1 MQASVIEPVDDTAA
15 DWPQR
20 TWLLAI
26 IGAMIGLTINRLI
39 DTTTSPIGQSTRFA
53 LATFL
58 AIGGIVAG
66 FVVERG
72 AVVRAV
78 AFAATTGTILGLVTW
93 WNIPAGRGSSSDVW
107 PIVCALLAI
116 AITVPLFQ
124 TWQRDE
130 TPRLPYPVVH
140 RHAWTGIVLWFAAWV
155 FVAVVWMLALLLGEL
170 FALIGLGGLRR
181 LLGEGWMVYLLTGA
195 ALGGAIGLLRDRVTV
210 LTLLQRVVT
219 TILAML
225 APVLAAGLL
234 VFLVA
239 LPFTGL
245 APMWEATRATTPIL
259 LCCIAA
265 ALILTNAVIGDTR
278 AHEPRQPVL
287 RASAMVLAGTMLP
300 LAIIAAISTGLRI
313 HQHGLSPDR
322 LWALTFVILACAY
335 GTAYAVALVR
345 RRTGLAADIRRDNL
359 RLAIGVGGV
368 ALLLATPLV
377 AFGPLSTRDQ
387 LARLKSGAVSP
398 EAFDWTALR
407 FDFGRAGEA
416 ATRWYALNSTDKR
429 IRVRAA
435 TALAMTTPSRFLPIG
450 EPTSIDE
457 SRLIVLPRGAAL
469 PPGLR
474 ARLPHY
480 DACFTYDR
488 CAVLMQAGGHEAVII
503 NGVRVHLWREGTDAS
518 KTAQW
523 AAAPSGATQLSTAA
537 KAAFDRGEVEVR
549 KVTRRQIFLAG
560 QPIGEPFE

>member
-1 MQASVIEPVDDTAA
+1 MQASVIEPEDDTTVG
-15 DWPQR
+15 WPQR

-26 IGAMIGLTINRLI
+26 AGALIGLTINRLV
-39 DTTTSPIGQSTRFA
+39 DTTTLPIGQPTRYA

-58 AIGGIVAG
+58 AIAGIVAG
-66 FVVERG
+66 FVISRG
-72 AVVRAV
+72 AVVRALV
-78 AFAATTGTILGLVTW
+78 FAAATGTILGLVTW
-93 WNIPAGRGSSSDVW
+93 WNVPAGRGSSSDVW

-116 AITVPLFQ
+116 AISVPLFQ
-124 TWQRDE
+124 AWQRHE

-140 RHAWTGIVLWFAAWV
+140 RHAWTGVVLWVAAWV
-155 FVAVVWMLALLLGEL
+155 FVAVTWMLALLLGEL

-181 LLGEGWMVYLLTGA
+181 LLGKGWVIHLLTGA

-210 LTLLQRVVT
+210 LTLVQRVVT
-219 TILAML
+219 TVLAML

-234 VFLVA
+234 LFLAA

-265 ALILTNAVIGDTR
+265 ALILANAVIGDTQ
-278 AHEPRQPVL
+278 AHEPQHPVL
-287 RASAMVLAGTMLP
+287 RASAMALAGTMLP
-300 LAIIAAISTGLRI
+300 LGIIAAISTGLRI

-322 LWALTFVILACAY
+322 LWALTFVMLACAY

-345 RRTGLAADIRRDNL
+345 RRTSLATDIRRDNL
-359 RLAIGVGGV
+359 RLAIGVGGL

-377 AFGPLSTRDQ
+377 AFGPLSTRNQ
-387 LARLKSGAVSP
+387 LARLESGAVSA

-407 FDFGRAGEA
+407 FDFGPSGEA
-416 ATRWYALNSTDKR
+416 ATRSYAQNSTNKQTR
-429 IRVRAA
+429 IRAA
-435 TALAMTTPSRFLPIG
+435 AAAAMTMRGRDFPTG
-450 EPTSIDE
+450 EPTRIDE
-457 SRLIVLPRGAAL
+457 SRLIILPRGAAL

-488 CAVLMQAGGHEAVII
+488 CAVLMQPGGHEAAIV
-503 NGVRVHLWREGTDAS
+503 NGVRVHLWREATDVS
-518 KTAQW
+518 KKAVWVQ
-523 AAAPSGATQLSTAA
+523 APSGAAQLSATA

-549 KVTRRQIFLAG
+549 KVTRRQVFLAG
-560 QPIGEPFE
+560 EPVGEPFE

>member
-1 MQASVIEPVDDTAA
+1 MQASVIEPNDDTAV

-20 TWLLAI
+20 TWLLAV
-26 IGAMIGLTINRLI
+26 IGALIGLTINALI
-39 DTTTSPIGQSTRFA
+39 DTTTSPGGQPTRFA
-53 LATFL
+53 LAIFL
-58 AIGGIVAG
+58 AITGLVAG

-72 AVVRAV
+72 TVIRAV
-78 AFAATTGTILGLVTW
+78 AFAAATGTILGLVTW
-93 WNIPAGRGSSSDVW
+93 WSIPAGRGSSSDVW
-107 PIVCALLAI
+107 PIVSALLAI
-116 AITVPLFQ
+116 AIAVPMFQ
-124 TWQRDE
+124 TWQRDG

-234 VFLVA
+234 VFLAA

-265 ALILTNAVIGDTR
+265 ALILTNAVIGDTQ

-287 RASAMVLAGTMLP
+287 RGSAMVLAGTMLP
-300 LAIIAAISTGLRI
+300 LGIIAAISTGLRI

-322 LWALTFVILACAY
+322 LWALTFVMLACAY

-377 AFGPLSTRDQ
+377 AFGRLSTRDQ
-387 LARLKSGAVSP
+387 LARLESGAVSP

-407 FDFGRAGEA
+407 FDFGRSGEA
-416 ATRWYALNSTDKR
+416 ATRWYALNSPDKR

-435 TALAMTTPSRFLPIG
+435 TALATTIPSRFLPTG

-488 CAVLMQAGGHEAVII
+488 CAVLMQAGGHEAVIV
-503 NGVRVHLWREGTDAS
+503 NGVRVHLWREAPDAS

-523 AAAPSGATQLSTAA
+523 VQAPSGAAQLSETA

-549 KVTRRQIFLAG
+549 TVTRRQIFLAG
-560 QPIGEPFE
+560 QPVGEPFE

>member
-1 MQASVIEPVDDTAA
+1 MHLHPPVPKT
-15 DWPQR
+15 PY
-20 TWLLAI
+20 LGVHGSGSSSL
-26 IGAMIGLTINRLI
+26 
-39 DTTTSPIGQSTRFA
+39 
-53 LATFL
+53 
-58 AIGGIVAG
+58 VAG

-72 AVVRAV
+72 AVIRAV
-78 AFAATTGTILGLVTW
+78 AFAAATGTILGLVTW

-107 PIVCALLAI
+107 PIVSALLAI
-116 AITVPLFQ
+116 AIAVPVFQ
-124 TWQRDE
+124 TWQRDG

-140 RHAWTGIVLWFAAWV
+140 RHAWTGIVRWFAAWV

-234 VFLVA
+234 VFLAA

-265 ALILTNAVIGDTR
+265 ALILTNAVIGDTQT
-278 AHEPRQPVL
+278 HEPRQPVL

-300 LAIIAAISTGLRI
+300 LGIIAAISTGLRI

-322 LWALTFVILACAY
+322 LWALTFVMLACAY

-377 AFGPLSTRDQ
+377 AFGRLSTRDQ
-387 LARLKSGAVSP
+387 LARLESGTVSP

-407 FDFGRAGEA
+407 FDFGRSGEA
-416 ATRWYALNSTDKR
+416 ATRWYALNSPDKR
-429 IRVRAA
+429 IRVGAA
-435 TALAMTTPSRFLPIG
+435 TALAMTTPSRFLPTG

-488 CAVLMQAGGHEAVII
+488 CAVLMQAGGHEAVIV
-503 NGVRVHLWREGTDAS
+503 NGVRVHLWREARDAS

-523 AAAPSGATQLSTAA
+523 VQAPSGAAQLSETA
-537 KAAFDRGEVEVR
+537 KAAFDRGEVEMR
-549 KVTRRQIFLAG
+549 TVTRRQIFLAG
-560 QPIGEPFE
+560 QPVGEPFE